1 MSLDLTYNPSAY
13 MLESHHEWD
22 GVVQTF
28 YPNQMPQFVAE
39 DLHRAQ
45 VSIEIVDP
53 LPGYAIRR
61 ADNCPF

>member
-1 MSLDLTYNPSAY
+1 

-28 YPNQMPQFVAE
+28 YPPQMPQLVAE

-53 LPGYAIRR
+53 LPGYVITRH
-61 ADNCPF
+61 DDCPF